1 MTLFTIGQTVQ
12 DSLRG
17 KICTV
22 KWVSANRVTCVDP
35 LTGVTYEFDPQ
46 TLNPL
51 PSAPYGQV
59 LVQN

>member
-12 DSLRG
+12 DSLSG

-51 PSAPYGQV
+51 PSAP
-59 LVQN
+59 